1 MRHKDNPSN
10 DFECKRL
17 VMDGRLSK
25 LLSSHSHR
33 IIEQYHWEGLT
44 IYQLK
49 SHIEQTVSYFGQ
61 MCEEKHSEAV
71 YIAIGK
77 VI

>member
-1 MRHKDNPSN
+1 MQHMDSPSN

-25 LLSSHSHR
+25 LLFSHSHR
-33 IIEQYHWEGLT
+33 TIEQYRWEELT

-61 MCEEKHSEAV
+61 MYEEKHFEAV
-71 YIAIGK
+71 YIATGK

>member
-25 LLSSHSHR
+25 LLFSNLHR